1 MKRVTMADVA
11 ERANV
16 SKSTVSQFLNQRY
29 EFMGVKTKQRI
40 EKAIEELGYQPNM
53 VARSLKQKSS
63 TTIGVIVANI
73 SHEFS
78 TRIIQVIEHSLH
90 QLNYHVIVCNAED
103 NPEKEKKYI
112 DMLLAKQVDGLIIFP
127 TSTNV
132 NVYNELNVQDF
143 PLVFIDR
150 FVPEVEV
157 PTIMLDNKQALCL
170 AVEELNRN
178 GYKRVGILTNSTIF
192 NVAPRVERIEG
203 FKQACRKFGLPI
215 EENFIRGVETGKM
228 TETLKD
234 IFQSHEPPEALVAGN
249 DLVLMEILKYA
260 RDHRL
265 RIPQDLAIIAVDD
278 VSFSSI
284 YNPAITTI
292 AQPIEKMGEKASE
305 ILIEKII
312 GKKNAEKDIIRFP
325 AALVSRSSC

>member
-1 MKRVTMADVA
+1 MADVA
-11 ERANV
+11 QKANV

-53 VARSLKQKSS
+53 IARSLKQKSS
-63 TTIGVIVANI
+63 TTVGVIVANI

-170 AVEELNRN
+170 AVKELDRA
-178 GYKRVGILTNSTIF
+178 GYERVGILTNSTIF

-203 FKQACRKFGLPI
+203 FKQACRKYGLPVD
-215 EENFIRGVETGKM
+215 ETFIRGVETGKM
-228 TETLKD
+228 TEELRG

-249 DLVLMEILKYA
+249 DLVLMDILKYA
-260 RDHRL
+260 RDHHL
-265 RIPQDLAIIAVDD
+265 RIPDDLAIIAVDD

-305 ILIEKII
+305 ILIEKIL
-312 GKKNAEKDIIRFP
+312 GNKNIEKDIIRFP
-325 AALVSRSSC
+325 AALVKRSSC